1 MFQSINQGAF
11 QKLFHQTL
19 FLSSE
24 NTLISYINHNYK
36 FKKERLII
44 AYVKKIRQYKL
55 PMLGQY
61 TD

>member
-1 MFQSINQGAF
+1 MFQLINQGAF

-19 FLSSE
+19 FLSSK
-24 NTLISYINHNYK
+24 NTLISYINHNNR
-36 FKKERLII
+36 FKKERLIVP
-44 AYVKKIRQYKL
+44 VKKLRQYKL